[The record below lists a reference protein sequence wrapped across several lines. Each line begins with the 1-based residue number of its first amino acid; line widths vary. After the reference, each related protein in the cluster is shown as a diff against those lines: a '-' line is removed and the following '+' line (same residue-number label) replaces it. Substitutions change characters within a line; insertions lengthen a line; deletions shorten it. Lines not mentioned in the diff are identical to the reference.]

1 MCGLEDEDLSCRGDW
16 GSHWCCPLTKHRCY
30 LVSACHVMC
39 VWLSTHSSQLREH
52 PALWFRCCDLDY
64 PGFPIVYYV
73 FRQMLVSNWEAWG
86 FGLTLSRGAGQLEST
101 FPKGDRTALLAGW
114 LPLASR
120 RLVHFPGSVLPVHNI
135 KTFLTVWDLEPGA
148 CSRTLGWVLSGLHSL
163 LCC

>member
-1 MCGLEDEDLSCRGDW
+1 MVRAHRGKVYGCGPEPAQGMNDTTVAHMCGLEDEDLSCRGDW

-30 LVSACHVMC
+30 LVSPRHVMC

-101 FPKGDRTALLAGW
+101 FPKGDNCPSCWLA
-114 LPLASR
+114 PLSQ
-120 RLVHFPGSVLPVHNI
+120 
-135 KTFLTVWDLEPGA
+135 
-148 CSRTLGWVLSGLHSL
+148 
-163 LCC
+163 